1 MLRVARL
8 VSMAYSADTS
18 RSDNVEEGDL
28 RPDDIGAVFRE
39 FLGREATAGDIAFWM
54 QFETLRSF
62 LDGVLAS
69 EEYKQRLARRAHAQ
83 TQVPSLNC
91 WIDGWEHFARPIG
104 EVSSDGV
111 AIIGH
116 RGYLFIYGGSND
128 NVAAHRGEAETPE
141 GWMDSW
147 QALMRDRLDYVC
159 ETGRRAAFVVVP
171 EKLAVYPDLFP
182 QDLTARGPRPV
193 LTLLESAGL
202 PLVYPQDAMRDA
214 RDKGETYLRTDSHLT
229 VYGNLLLATATLREL
244 GVATALVEELRYDS
258 RPHLGAG
265 DLGQH
270 FDPPI
275 LEVMAPI
282 VDGSQ
287 ATLVSDNWAQITALG
302 GHIGT
307 RRVFRRDDAP
317 DQRTAVIF
325 GDSYGFGD
333 DAYQGLSWFLAQVF
347 REVHF
352 VWVPFGWDPEYLDR
366 VGAEV
371 VICQTA
377 ERFIGR
383 VPVARVDVQSMAQET
398 TSQHRPLTE
407 QRIFSD

>member
-1 MLRVARL
+1 MPH
-8 VSMAYSADTS
+8 TS
-18 RSDNVEEGDL
+18 EDPRPNGDEMGDL
-28 RPDDIGAVFRE
+28 HPEDIGAIFRE
-39 FLGREATAGDIAFWM
+39 FLGRDATAGDIAFWM
-54 QFETLRSF
+54 QCETLRAL

-69 EEYKQRLARRAHAQ
+69 EEYKQRLARREHAQ

-91 WIDGWEHFARPIG
+91 WIDGWERFARSAG

-116 RGYLFIYGGSND
+116 HGYLFIYGGSND

-147 QALMRDRLDYVC
+147 RALIRERLDHVR

-171 EKLAVYPDLFP
+171 EKLAVYSDLFP
-182 QDLTARGPRPV
+182 LDLTARRLRPV
-193 LTLLESAGL
+193 LSLLESAGL
-202 PLVYPQDAMRDA
+202 PLVYPRDALRDA
-214 RDKGETYLRTDSHLT
+214 RNEGETYLRTDSHLT

-244 GVATALVEELRYDS
+244 GVATALVEDLHYDS

-282 VDGSQ
+282 FGGSE
-287 ATLVSDNWAQITALG
+287 ATLVSDNRAQITALG

-317 DQRTAVIF
+317 DRRTAVVF

-371 VICQTA
+371 VVCQTA

-383 VPVARVDVQSMAQET
+383 VPVASVDVWSMVQET
-398 TSQHRPLTE
+398 TSRHRPLTE
-407 QRIFSD
+407 QQIFSD

>member
-1 MLRVARL
+1 VA
-8 VSMAYSADTS
+8 
-18 RSDNVEEGDL
+18 GDL
-28 RPDDIGAVFRE
+28 RPDDIGVVFRE
-39 FLGREATAGDIAFWM
+39 FLGRDATPGDTAFWI
-54 QFETLRSF
+54 QFGTLRAF

-69 EEYKQRLARRAHAQ
+69 EEYKQRLARRERAQ
-83 TQVPSLNC
+83 AQIPLLNC
-91 WIDGWEHFARPIG
+91 WIEGWERFTRPVG

-111 AIIGH
+111 AIVGH

-128 NVAAHRGEAETPE
+128 NVAAHRGETRTPE

-147 QALMRDRLDYVC
+147 RGLMRDRLDYVR
-159 ETGRRAAFVVVP
+159 ETGRCAAFVVVP
-171 EKLAVYPDLFP
+171 EKIAIYSDLFP
-182 QDLTARGPRPV
+182 QDLTARGPRPI
-193 LTLLESAGL
+193 LSLLESEGL
-202 PLVYPQDAMRDA
+202 PLVYPQDALRDA
-214 RDKGETYLRTDSHLT
+214 RNDGETYLRTDSHLT

-244 GVATALVEELRYDS
+244 GVATELLEEPRCGS

-282 VDGSQ
+282 VGGSR
-287 ATLVSDNWAQITALG
+287 ATLMSDNWAQITALG

-307 RRVFRRDDAP
+307 RRVFRRNDAP
-317 DQRTAVIF
+317 DQRTVVVF

-366 VGAEV
+366 IGADV
-371 VICQTA
+371 VVCQTA

-383 VPVARVDVQSMAQET
+383 VPMASVDVRSMAQET
-398 TSQHRPLTE
+398 TSRHRPLTE
-407 QRIFSD
+407 ERIFNDRAV